1 MNVKPLLN
9 VTSST
14 IRKWKANGK
23 REEK

>member
-1 MNVKPLLN
+1 MSVKPQLN

-23 REEK
+23 WEEK